1 MRAWIA
7 ASIAALACGGISAL
21 TASPAMS
28 QTGGQTGAQSGIQ
41 ASFDCRRAST
51 DIERVICGDARL
63 AAADRA
69 VATAFRAAMRRFDA
83 QAQAALQQDQRWF
96 NAGRAF
102 TLPGDTRDRA
112 AVRENMLTYMNERT
126 RTLGRMTPPPGPGL
140 VGRWQT
146 AAGEVVVRSAGSGR
160 VSVSISAAAPGN
172 ARWICETGGQGAITG
187 TGMAQ
192 QLTFADSGWRISV
205 RREGQLLRVTESG
218 SGTPPYCGANGFVQG
233 LYFPVPL

>member
-1 MRAWIA
+1 MRRWIA
-7 ASIAALACGGISAL
+7 ASLAAVAFGGIGALSA
-21 TASPAMS
+21 APALS
-28 QTGGQTGAQSGIQ
+28 QANGAAGIQ

-51 DIERVICGDARL
+51 EVERVICGDAQL

-69 VATAFRAAMRRFDA
+69 VANAYRAALRRFDA

-96 NAGRAF
+96 NAGRAL

-112 AVRENMLTYMNERT
+112 AVRENMLSYMNERT

-146 AAGEVVVRSAGSGR
+146 AAGEVVVRSVGSGR
-160 VSVSISAAAPGN
+160 VYVSISAAAPGN
-172 ARWICETGGQGAITG
+172 ARWICETEGQGAITG

-192 QLTFADSGWRISV
+192 QVSYMDNGWRIAL
-205 RREGQLLRVTESG
+205 RREGQLLRVTETG
-218 SGTPPYCGANGFVQG
+218 NGLPPHCGANGFVQG
-233 LYFPVPL
+233 LYFPVPM